1 MYLQGL
7 WGSDTAKTNRQRNIP
22 FTSNLRLKTRTRHGM
37 DCLRTSRYV
46 LSGNWHTHTRRIHSF
61 FFSTFWGHTISIYT
75 LRHICQKRHPTS
87 YVHKVD
93 GWQQTTL
100 RSLGL
105 YFYQPDPDWAF
116 PDVERYCVVCETLG
130 NARTLDGFYLFCVKK
145 ISSFSSKCLF
155 SFVVMYSFSFLFCL
169 VILPEL
175 YPYPPSLLLTWRPA
189 LDLREEG
196 YVQPV
201 VDEWRLMKQQT
212 SADLSRFL
220 PSKQIAG
227 IWSTFWVKRNNWND
241 FSSNSCPLGN
251 CWFQLG
257 WKVWVITLLEVC
269 WCCCR
274 ISLWQIWNFSHL
286 VPPNI
291 SKHVLFFMALVRTW
305 GLWMKCM
312 KFCMMLSVHR
322 VCLYLNPSIF
332 VCLTDIICVYSYL

>member
-46 LSGNWHTHTRRIHSF
+46 LSGNWHTILVESTRF

-169 VILPEL
+169 VILSEL
-175 YPYPPSLLLTWRPA
+175 YPYPRHFPDLKTRFRFEGGRIRTTCSRWVKTHETVRPRQTWVA
-189 LDLREEG
+189 F
-196 YVQPV
+196 
-201 VDEWRLMKQQT
+201 
-212 SADLSRFL
+212 FL
-220 PSKQIAG
+220 PSKLLVFDRHFGSNEITGMIFPQVHVPWETAG
-227 IWSTFWVKRNNWND
+227 FNSAGRFGWSPYWRFVDVAAAFLCGRYGTSATWCHQTYPNMCY
-241 FSSNSCPLGN
+241 FSWHWWGR
-251 CWFQLG
+251 
-257 WKVWVITLLEVC
+257 EVC
-269 WCCCR
+269 EWNA
-274 ISLWQIWNFSHL
+274 WNFAWCYQF
-286 VPPNI
+286 I
-291 SKHVLFFMALVRTW
+291 E
-305 GLWMKCM
+305 
-312 KFCMMLSVHR
+312 SV
-322 VCLYLNPSIF
+322 Y
-332 VCLTDIICVYSYL
+332 T